1 MEGYSELTD
10 LNHLY
15 DSYKKSKSG
24 SDWKPSVQ
32 IYEQNWL
39 INIVKTRQEL
49 EEKTYKPRKGKEF
62 TIRERGKI
70 RHIRSNPFYDRVI
83 RRCFCDY
90 VLEPALY
97 PYLIHDNGASV
108 RGKGIGFTR
117 RRFEQKIH
125 EFYRKNHG
133 NDGYILIIDF
143 KKYYDSIPHD
153 KLLEQVKKH
162 LTDADC
168 IWLIK
173 AILKN
178 FEINGK
184 PISCGIGDQC
194 SQIFG
199 VYFPTIWD
207 TFFKIVKHI
216 RNYDRYMDDS
226 CIVHKSKEFLKSLLK
241 KAILVANKLG
251 IHVNT
256 RKTHIYKLS
265 RGFTFLQIRYRL
277 SKSGHLCK
285 HMNPKRI
292 SSFRRRLKKQFVLC
306 IQGRM
311 SFKDVENAFKSWI
324 MSFKKI
330 LSKRSLHNLYNLY
343 NEQFIH
349 AFTLYGGVYG
359 REAYD
364 CT

>member
-1 MEGYSELTD
+1 MEGYSAVTD

-15 DSYKKSKSG
+15 NSYKKSKSG

-49 EEKTYKPRKGKEF
+49 EEKTYKPKKGKEF

-70 RHIRSNPFYDRVI
+70 RYIRSNPFYDRVI

-153 KLLEQVKKH
+153 KLLEQVEKH
-162 LTDADC
+162 LTDPDC

-173 AILKN
+173 VILKN

-207 TFFKIVKHI
+207 TFFKVVKHI

-285 HMNPKRI
+285 CMNPKRI
-292 SSFRRRLKKQFVLC
+292 SAFRRRLKKQFDLYLD
-306 IQGRM
+306 GKMAFR
-311 SFKDVENAFKSWI
+311 DVENAFKSWI
-324 MSFKKI
+324 RSFRKI
-330 LSKRSLHNLYNLY
+330 LSKRSLCNLYNLY
-343 NEQFIH
+343 NELFIKTF
-349 AFTLYGGVYG
+349 ALYGGTYG

-364 CT
+364 CA